1 MCHAKTEVRS
11 WFPAAIRRRLTRPL
25 PFQDKAFPRTVVL
38 ASAQPRDSLTVE
50 HGFAR
55 GAVES
60 RSVTL
65 SRGAAPQ
72 DHIGTQRMAG
82 EHNVLPRTLS
92 LAAHEFA
99 TPLSVATGYL
109 RMLLKDQFG
118 PLSERQRKLLDEI
131 QRSCSR
137 IAELVSEMSLLGKL
151 ESREL
156 ALVKQEFDCATLVAE
171 VASGMHE
178 GGDRGVRI
186 EVRGTDRALS
196 TVGDRVR
203 LAAALRSLMHAA
215 VRERAGPGVVIVEC
229 SANAGIHPPS
239 LTIAIGDDATV
250 RVLAESDAPRMPV
263 AFEEFRGGLGLALP
277 IARRVVEAHG
287 GAVWSAENPKAG
299 SAVRLPLKP

>member
-1 MCHAKTEVRS
+1 M
-11 WFPAAIRRRLTRPL
+11 AA
-25 PFQDKAFPRTVVL
+25 
-38 ASAQPRDSLTVE
+38 
-50 HGFAR
+50 
-55 GAVES
+55 
-60 RSVTL
+60 
-65 SRGAAPQ
+65 
-72 DHIGTQRMAG
+72 
-82 EHNVLPRTLS
+82 EHNLLPRTLS

-118 PLSERQRKLLDEI
+118 PLSEKQRKLLDEI

-156 ALVKQEFDCATLVAE
+156 SLANQEFDCATLVAE

-178 GGDRGVRI
+178 GDDRGVRI
-186 EVRGTDRALS
+186 EVRGADRALS

-203 LAAALRSLMHAA
+203 LAAALRSVMHAA
-215 VRERAGPGVVIVEC
+215 VRERAGPGVVVVEC
-229 SANAGIHPPS
+229 STNAGNRPPS

-250 RVLAESDAPRMPV
+250 RALAESDLWMPR

-287 GAVWSAENPKAG
+287 GTVWSAENPKAG
-299 SAVRLPLKP
+299 SAVRLPLKS